1 MAHSPL
7 DKIQALDAIEKEII
21 TCVQSAGMLTFKDSR
36 SLPKRIKMHASYNC
50 VSCLGQSLQE
60 LGKEKTSQ
68 KAVENNTQQFL
79 KSLNIIES
87 KLSEQL
93 NYLTQVSTGQPHEGS
108 GYASAKVLQMAWH
121 RIQHARSRVRE
132 LDESKSKY
140 VQLAARHQRQVGATA
155 VMPPIVATAAGGTT
169 TTTTTTTPTTAMT
182 MAAGAT
188 AMATAARPSPSPSQT
203 APPNLAPLSTTAA
216 PENAPTPTNASVPP
230 TTSS

>member
-1 MAHSPL
+1 MTT
-7 DKIQALDAIEKEII
+7 KN
-21 TCVQSAGMLTFKDSR
+21 TFI
-36 SLPKRIKMHASYNC
+36 KRFYLYIA
-50 VSCLGQSLQE
+50 GQSFQE

-87 KLSEQL
+87 KLSDQI

-132 LDESKSKY
+132 LDDSKNKY
-140 VQLAARHQRQVGATA
+140 MQATARQQRQ
-155 VMPPIVATAAGGTT
+155 AAANV
-169 TTTTTTTPTTAMT
+169 PATTAP
-182 MAAGAT
+182 A
-188 AMATAARPSPSPSQT
+188 PSPSQPAAQGTPAVTST
-203 APPNLAPLSTTAA
+203 APDTTS
-216 PENAPTPTNASVPP
+216 TPTSSVT